1 MHMFTIEQIKT
12 AHAKVKSGADFP
24 NYIQDIIK
32 LGVTG
37 YETYVS
43 DSHTLFLG
51 EDNYSVESAAKYTP
65 LTIADKSDA
74 ALFIKDLKEHQL
86 GKSDYMSFC
95 ESCAKCGIEKWVVD
109 MAKMTCS
116 YFDKAGNEILA
127 EVIPTP

>member
-1 MHMFTIEQIKT
+1 MFTIEQIKA
-12 AHAKVKSGADFP
+12 AHTKVKSGADFP

-43 DSHTLFLG
+43 DSHTIFFG
-51 EDNYSVESAAKYTP
+51 RDNYSVESAAKYAP

-74 ALFIKDLKEHQL
+74 ALFIKDLKEHQQ
-86 GKSDYMSFC
+86 GKSGYMPFC
-95 ESCAKCGIEKWVVD
+95 ESCAKCGIKKWGVN

-116 YFDKAGNEILA
+116 YFDKAGNEILV
-127 EVIPTP
+127 ELIPTP